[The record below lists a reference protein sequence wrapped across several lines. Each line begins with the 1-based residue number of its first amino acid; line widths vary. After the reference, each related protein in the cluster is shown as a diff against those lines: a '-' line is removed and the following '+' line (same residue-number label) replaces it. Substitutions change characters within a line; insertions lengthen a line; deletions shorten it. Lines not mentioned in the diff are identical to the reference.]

1 MKYRRVVI
9 KYGGVRNFY
18 FSGGSCCFF
27 LEGRGCGGGHI
38 KILRLWV
45 TNLGGVLLLR
55 GVSTPLHAM
64 NKKEL
69 ENINMNKYEFLMKK
83 VKFVK
88 YGTLIF
94 QLTCMLF

>member
-18 FSGGSCCFF
+18 FSGGSCFF
-27 LEGRGCGGGHI
+27 FFCAGAWEGSHKNFKTVGYQFGWG
-38 KILRLWV
+38 
-45 TNLGGVLLLR
+45 TFAE
-55 GVSTPLHAM
+55 GVSIPLHAM

>member
-1 MKYRRVVI
+1 MGGSEIFILVVGVVVFFW
-9 KYGGVRNFY
+9 KGGGV
-18 FSGGSCCFF
+18 
-27 LEGRGCGGGHI
+27 GGGHI

-69 ENINMNKYEFLMKK
+69 ENINMNFS
-83 VKFVK
+83 
-88 YGTLIF
+88 
-94 QLTCMLF
+94 

>member
-27 LEGRGCGGGHI
+27 LEGGRCGGGSH
-38 KILRLWV
+38 KNFKTVGYQFGWA
-45 TNLGGVLLLR
+45 LLLR
-55 GVSTPLHAM
+55 GFSTPLHAM

-69 ENINMNKYEFLMKK
+69 ENINMNKYEFLKKK

-94 QLTCMLF
+94 QLTCVLF

>member
-18 FSGGSCCFF
+18 FSGGSSCFF
-27 LEGRGCGGGHI
+27 LEGGGGHI
-38 KILRLWV
+38 KILILRV